1 MDATTTERTKEEMR
15 YQSEMMAHGQG
26 PLSARTRA
34 TTEYD
39 AAVAG
44 LEHADREIAA
54 LRTELAQAE
63 AREAHAAS
71 RAALA
76 DRLPDAAS
84 AREEFDDTLR
94 VTVRRLATHIQQ
106 TADALEGWRAE
117 YDDRLEDASAL
128 AEGRGPL
135 GVIGDMEAEGV
146 DASGVRT
153 DPKFAL
159 RTTSRDPV
167 EREVLAL
174 VQQELERRASQR
186 VQPHLA
192 PPRRATTPPEHP
204 EGAYAMLT
212 RRAGEVEGE

>member
-1 MDATTTERTKEEMR
+1 M
-15 YQSEMMAHGQG
+15 
-26 PLSARTRA
+26 
-34 TTEYD
+34 
-39 AAVAG
+39 
-44 LEHADREIAA
+44 
-54 LRTELAQAE
+54 
-63 AREAHAAS
+63 
-71 RAALA
+71 
-76 DRLPDAAS
+76 
-84 AREEFDDTLR
+84 
-94 VTVRRLATHIQQ
+94 
-106 TADALEGWRAE
+106 
-117 YDDRLEDASAL
+117 
-128 AEGRGPL
+128 
-135 GVIGDMEAEGV
+135 IGDMEAEGV